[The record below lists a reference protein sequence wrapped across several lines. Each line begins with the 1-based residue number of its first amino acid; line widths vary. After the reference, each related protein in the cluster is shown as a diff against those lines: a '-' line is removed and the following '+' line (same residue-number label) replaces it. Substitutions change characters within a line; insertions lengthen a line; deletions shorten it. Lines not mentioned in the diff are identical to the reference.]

1 MYQLSIFYIL
11 FQTNQ
16 IYQHFHGCIETIYG
30 TSLDTVCWNLLLILP
45 GLQPDIIIII
55 QLMQIHDID
64 DELLF
69 SIVIF
74 QNHPDNYDL
83 LSSKCFIQFKKLIS
97 VSIRLLSCYVWHGH
111 ANIPQCYGVVWTRLT
126 CVTMSISGRT
136 AALWPLCTDTDTETL
151 LQHCNISSSGHWL
164 SVGSPKLSS
173 GQILTETMLIRR
185 WSVWSPSACA
195 VDLYWDIVVLRLT
208 EISSWLPVTVT

>member
-74 QNHPDNYDL
+74 QNHSDNYDL

-111 ANIPQCYGVVWTRLT
+111 ANIPQCDGVVWTRLT

-136 AALWPLCTDTDTETL
+136 VASLYWHWHWDSPPTLQHLQFWPLAVGGVPKTFFWT
-151 LQHCNISSSGHWL
+151 NPYRNNGH
-164 SVGSPKLSS
+164 
-173 GQILTETMLIRR
+173 
-185 WSVWSPSACA
+185 
-195 VDLYWDIVVLRLT
+195 
-208 EISSWLPVTVT
+208 